1 MTDQKAE
8 NLLNLAVGTPE
19 AEREKTEELNVGFD
33 EETRTWELIVK
44 YNGNLRAVLFESWP
58 QVSIRELSGGFAIL
72 HVPEGQ
78 VEAVIALPEIEYAEK
93 PKRLFFAIN
102 QARAASC
109 LLPVQRGNG
118 AAGGSADGRASL
130 SGRGV
135 LVAVLDSGIDY
146 YHDDFRNLDGTTRI
160 LYLMDQ
166 VTGEIYTKKQIDE
179 ALAAGSRTQ
188 ARMLVPSVDTSGHG
202 TAVTGIAA
210 GNGRESDGTY
220 RGVAYESDL
229 LIVRLG
235 VPDPEGFP
243 RTTQLMEGLD
253 FVVQKAVE
261 LGQPVAVN
269 LSFGNTYGSHDGN
282 SLLEGYIDAMAGVGR
297 NVIVI
302 GSGNEGDTGG
312 HTSVQ
317 LRTGEE
323 QVIEFS
329 VAPYETTL
337 NIQLWKSYPDVFDI
351 FLVNPSQTRTE
362 RISSNLGPYRIQM
375 GAVDV
380 LVYYGEPS
388 PFNQAQE
395 IYFDFVPRGDYV
407 ESGIWKLILRPGQ
420 VVEGRVD
427 LWLPSSAVLNRST
440 RFLRPT
446 PDVTLTIPST
456 ASRAITVGAY
466 DDSSGIY
473 APFSG
478 RGNTRSYNQQKPDL
492 AAPGVG
498 IVAPAAGGGYR
509 PVTGTSFAAP
519 FVTGAAALL
528 MEWGIVKGNDPY
540 LYGEKVKAYL
550 RKGARELPGERTYPN
565 PRLGFGTLCVADSLP
580 DS

>member
-8 NLLNLAVGTPE
+8 NLLNLAVDTSE
-19 AEREKTEELNVGFD
+19 NEREKTEELNVGFD
-33 EETRTWELIVK
+33 REARTWELIVK
-44 YNGNLRAVLFESWP
+44 FNGDLRAVLEERYP
-58 QVSIRELSGGFAIL
+58 QVSVRELTGGFAIL
-72 HVPEGQ
+72 IVPEGQ

-109 LLPVQRGNG
+109 IPAVQRGNG
-118 AAGGSADGRASL
+118 SVSNDPDGRSSL
-130 SGRGV
+130 SGKGV

-146 YHDDFRNLDGTTRI
+146 YHDDFRNGDGTTRI
-160 LYLMDQ
+160 LYLEDQ
-166 VTGEIYTKKQIDE
+166 VTGEIYTKERIDQ
-179 ALAAGSRTQ
+179 ALAAGSRAL
-188 ARMLVPSVDTSGHG
+188 AREIVPSFDTSGHG

-210 GNGRESDGTY
+210 GNGRESGGIY

-235 VPDPEGFP
+235 VPAPEGFP

-253 FVVQKAVE
+253 FVIQKAAE
-261 LGQPVAVN
+261 LGRPVAVN

-282 SLLEGYIDAMAGVGR
+282 SLLERYIDTMAGVGR

-302 GSGNEGDTGG
+302 GSGNEGDMGG

-317 LRTGEE
+317 LVTGQE
-323 QVIEFS
+323 QVIELS
-329 VAPYETTL
+329 VAPYEPTL
-337 NIQLWKSYPDVFDI
+337 NVQLWKAYEDDFDI
-351 FLVNPSQTRTE
+351 YLVNPSQTRNE
-362 RISSNLGPYRIQM
+362 RISENLGPYRIQM
-375 GAVDV
+375 GATDV

-388 PFNQAQE
+388 PYNQAQE
-395 IYFDFVPRGDYV
+395 IYFDFIPGGSYV
-407 ESGIWKLILRPGQ
+407 ESGIWKLILRPRT
-420 VVEGRVD
+420 VVEGQVN
-427 LWLPSSAVLNRST
+427 LWLPSAAVLNRST

-446 PDVTLTIPST
+446 PETTLTIPST

-466 DDSSGIY
+466 DDSDGVY

-478 RGNTRSYNQQKPDL
+478 RGNTRTLDRQKPDL
-492 AAPGVG
+492 AAPGVA
-498 IVAPAAGGGYR
+498 IVAPASGGGYQ

-540 LYGEKVKAYL
+540 LYGEKVRAYL
-550 RKGARELPGERTYPN
+550 RKGARELPSENVYPN
-565 PRLGFGTLCVADSLP
+565 SRLGFGALCVADSLP
-580 DS
+580 D